1 MKKRTLFGRGKRSTR
16 RRSRSTAR
24 RRPPVEPV
32 IVAGK
37 FKGQKLSELSDEE
50 LIYFLRCDAQSQTR
64 DTVPS
69 FLSRSLRTC
78 LDFSQYWF
86 ARYELER
93 RKVTSGRES
102 TSSFKL
108 TANDTN
114 EIIASRLVNYG
125 YRLAALKYH
134 PDVGGENRS
143 MQQLTAARDYALNR
157 LTT

>member
-64 DTVPS
+64 ATVPS

-78 LDFSQYWF
+78 RDFSQYWF
-86 ARYELER
+86 ARYELES
-93 RKVTSGRES
+93 RKEN
-102 TSSFKL
+102 L
-108 TANDTN
+108 
-114 EIIASRLVNYG
+114 
-125 YRLAALKYH
+125 
-134 PDVGGENRS
+134 GGETTHS
-143 MQQLTAARDYALNR
+143 FFFTLTPNH
-157 LTT
+157 TIN